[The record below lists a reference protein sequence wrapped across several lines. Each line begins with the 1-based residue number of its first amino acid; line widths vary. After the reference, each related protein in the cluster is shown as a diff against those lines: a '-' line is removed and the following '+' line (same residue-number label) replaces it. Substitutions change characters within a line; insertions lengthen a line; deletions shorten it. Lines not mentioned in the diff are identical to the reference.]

1 MKYLVERITLI
12 REKEGAER
20 KSFSFDSDDVT
31 TNLSEYKARQKRKF
45 NATMIHLNYSEIP
58 QEDASTNKNTTR

>member
-1 MKYLVERITLI
+1 MKSLVERITLI

-45 NATMIHLNYSEIP
+45 NATLIHFNYSEIP